1 MFKEHYKT
9 LETFQLSEVHL
20 YDTC

>member
-9 LETFQLSEVHL
+9 LETFQLSEVHF